1 MLEGGSSSLRL
12 SFAPVPAADVDE
24 GVQRLARALER
35 LRADQGSAE
44 AAA

>member
-1 MLEGGSSSLRL
+1 MLDGGSSSLRL

-35 LRADQGSAE
+35 LRAGSSSAE